1 MTANILLVTPHFGF
15 GQLLKKKLDGIGDYC
30 TTLSSGMSSALTLA
44 SQGIY
49 NLAIIDSAC
58 VNGSIARI
66 STELRNLN
74 PGIRQL
80 AILHKDQKAA
90 PGIGNID
97 IDEWLLLPFTIIELY
112 AAVEQVLTDT
122 AQPENTSLQS
132 SGQRTPENTN
142 VDKQS
147 KDLSSP
153 DNSDEAIRWRLTN
166 TSVKTLLEEQ
176 MAESGAQAALVIR
189 EGKLWA
195 YVGQFLQKA
204 AEKLTDQVIG
214 YWDDRS
220 SLRTVDQKS
229 NDLIRYIQVENYPS
243 ESLLYV
249 TRLRVNMVI
258 AVIFA
263 SNAHFFEVRSQV
275 KTIVDVLIRENRAQ
289 SLLYDEPGI
298 GTSRRGA
305 GDQVESIDHAGEEPP
320 ARQDIRVSDRETPWL
335 WAYATEETVSAV
347 SDRERSVEDRIDEG
361 QNNQKAFAHTAGST
375 GEQGGVEAQYA
386 ESIPPNIQ
394 QAVYEGTRRGIHT
407 SLLENFTQLST
418 MEWHILNYACLLIP
432 RMPRHKIIGSL
443 RARLEHWIRD
453 VAIASGWRLDYL
465 TIRPEYLHW
474 ITSAPPN
481 LAPLTIIRQVENYT
495 STLIFQ
501 EFPQFALENPSQHF
515 WAPGYVLASEFD
527 PFTPVVIEGFIDHIR
542 QAQGIPGET

>member
-1 MTANILLVTPHFGF
+1 MTANILLVTPHYGF
-15 GQLLKKKLDGIGDYC
+15 GQLLQKKLDGLGDYR
-30 TTLSSGMSSALTLA
+30 TTLSSGMASALSLA
-44 SQGIY
+44 SRGSY
-49 NLAIIDSAC
+49 NLAILDSAC
-58 VNGSIARI
+58 VEGSIARI
-66 STELRNLN
+66 STEVRKLN

-80 AILHKDQKAA
+80 VILHKSQKAA

-97 IDEWLLLPFTIIELY
+97 VDEWLLLPFTIDELN

-122 AQPENTSLQS
+122 AQPENSSQQS
-132 SGQRTPENTN
+132 SEQRVPEITK

-147 KDLSSP
+147 KDLP
-153 DNSDEAIRWRLTN
+153 FLDNTDSAIRWRLTN
-166 TSVKTLLEEQ
+166 TSVETLLEEQ
-176 MAESGAQAALVIR
+176 MVESGAQAALVIS

-195 YVGQFLQKA
+195 YVGQFLREA

-220 SLRTVDQKS
+220 LLGTVEKKS
-229 NDLIRYIQVENYPS
+229 NDLIRYFQVENYPS
-243 ESLLYV
+243 ESLLYA
-249 TRLRVNMVI
+249 TRLQANMVI
-258 AVIFA
+258 AIIFA
-263 SNAHFFEVRSQV
+263 GDAHFFEIRSQV
-275 KTIVDVLIRENRAQ
+275 KNIVDVLIRENRAQ
-289 SLLYDEPGI
+289 SLLYDEPKV
-298 GTSRRGA
+298 GTSRRGSGNQA
-305 GDQVESIDHAGEEPP
+305 ETIDHLGEEPP

-335 WAYATEETVSAV
+335 WAYTTEETVLAV
-347 SDRERSVEDRIDEG
+347 ADRERPIEDRIDEG
-361 QNNQKAFAHTAGST
+361 QTNQKAFAHTTGST

-386 ESIPPNIQ
+386 ESIPPKIQ

-432 RMPRHKIIGSL
+432 RMPRHKIIGSI
-443 RARLEHWIRD
+443 RSRLEQWVRD

-465 TIRPEYLHW
+465 TIRPEYLQW
-474 ITSAPPN
+474 IASAPPN

-527 PFTPVVIEGFIDHIR
+527 PFTPAVIGGFTDHIR